1 MAFDGGDWPSYVP
14 VAERRRKAARALAKL
29 RRTGHKAAPV
39 QIEGRTIAG
48 TVWGKAWCS
57 NLESYRDYDSR
68 LPSGRSYV
76 RSGAV
81 IDLQIGPRE
90 IKAIVSGSSL
100 YRVTV
105 RIAPVPTAQWRSIC
119 ADCAGRIDSLVELL
133 QGRLSEGVMERI
145 CRQGA
150 GLFPKPA
157 DISFSCSC
165 MDHASMCKHVAA
177 ALYGVGARLDQSPEL
192 LFQLRAVDQHDLL
205 AGLDDAVP
213 AAAQGPAR
221 ILADDDVSV
230 LFGLD
235 MAGSNKAEP
244 HLLPSVPVWTAPP
257 KAPRTMA
264 TANAAKGKRVQPPAA
279 PVGPV
284 KVPAANVRSIAA
296 QLAGTNG
303 LDKKQSEKLVA
314 EVVALIA
321 GHLAAGTSVALA
333 GLGTLAV
340 QERDVRT
347 GRNPRTGEVIRIAG
361 TKELVFR
368 PAKKLKDAI

>member
-1 MAFDGGDWPSYVP
+1 MAFDGGDWPAYVP
-14 VAERRRKAARALAKL
+14 VAERRRNAARALAKL

-39 QIEGRTIAG
+39 TVEGRTIAS

-76 RSGAV
+76 RNGAV

-90 IKAIVSGSSL
+90 IKAVVSGSSL

-105 RIAPVPTAQWRSIC
+105 RIAPVSAAQWRSIC

-145 CRQGA
+145 CRQGG

-177 ALYGVGARLDQSPEL
+177 ALYGVGTRLDQSPEL
-192 LFQLRAVDQHDLL
+192 LFQLRAVDQHALL

-213 AAAQGPAR
+213 AAQPGAGR
-221 ILADDDVSV
+221 VLADDDVSA

-235 MAGSNKAEP
+235 MAGANEAGP
-244 HLLPSVPVWTAPP
+244 HVLPSVPVRTAPL
-257 KAPRTMA
+257 RTTRA
-264 TANAAKGKRVQPPAA
+264 RTTANPAKAKRVQPPAA
-279 PVGPV
+279 PVAPA
-284 KVPAANVRSIAA
+284 KAPAANVRSIAA
-296 QLAGTNG
+296 QLAGTSG

-314 EVVALIA
+314 DVVALIA

-333 GLGTLAV
+333 GLGTLAID
-340 QERDVRT
+340 ERDVRT
-347 GRNPRTGEVIRIAG
+347 GRNPRTGETIRIAG
-361 TKELVFR
+361 TKEVVFR
-368 PAKKLKDAI
+368 PAKRLKDAI